1 MELEEAGVTTTGR
14 VMGSEY
20 MHWAKTSSQAKFNL
34 ATSGM
39 PDLSLKELR
48 VSLEDLE
55 ITDGGYGYVPL
66 MRAIADRYRVS
77 VDSIV
82 TAAGTSFANH
92 LAMAALVNPGDE
104 VLFEQPAYEP
114 MLATVRYLG
123 ASVKRFSRRFEADFR
138 IDPAEIE
145 SSLTDK
151 TRLIVLT
158 NLHNPSGVLTDE
170 DTLRAVGDIARR
182 SNARVM
188 VDEVY
193 IETLF
198 DKQPRTS
205 FSLGNEFVVTN
216 SLTKTFGLSGL
227 RCGWILAEPELARRM
242 WLLNDVF
249 AATPVH
255 SGERL
260 SVIAFQQIDELA
272 ARAKS
277 RLDRNRQIL
286 IEFLDTREDLQT
298 VRPQFGTVMF
308 PRLVNGSADEL
319 CRVLR
324 EKYDTS
330 IVPGRFFEMP
340 AHFRVGI
347 AGDSEILEN
356 GLNRL
361 GGALDE
367 LA

>member
-1 MELEEAGVTTTGR
+1 
-14 VMGSEY
+14 

-34 ATSGM
+34 ATSGL
-39 PDLSLKELR
+39 PNLSLKDLR

-55 ITDGGYGYVPL
+55 ITDGGYGYAPL
-66 MRAIADRYRVS
+66 VQSIAARYRVPEN
-77 VDSIV
+77 SIV

-92 LAMAALVNPGDE
+92 LAMAALIRPGDE
-104 VLFEQPAYEP
+104 VLFELPAYEP

-123 ASVKRFSRRFEADFR
+123 ANVRRFRRRFENAFA
-138 IDPAEIE
+138 IDLDEL
-145 SSLTDK
+145 SSLVTER

-158 NLHNPSGVLTDE
+158 NLHNPSAVLVD
-170 DTLRAVGDIARR
+170 DDVLRRVGEIATRVG
-182 SNARVM
+182 ARVL

-198 DKQPRTS
+198 ETQPRTS
-205 FSLGNEFVVTN
+205 FHLGSEFVVTN

-260 SVIAFQQIDELA
+260 SVVAFQQIDELG

-277 RLDRNRQIL
+277 VLDRNRKIL
-286 IEFLDTREDLQT
+286 NEFLDTREDLET
-298 VRPQFGTVMF
+298 IRPPFGTVAF
-308 PRLVNGSADEL
+308 PRLRNQTADEL
-319 CRVLR
+319 CRLLR
-324 EKYDTS
+324 EKYETS
-330 IVPGRFFEMP
+330 VVPGRFFEMTE
-340 AHFRVGI
+340 HFRIGI
-347 AGDSEILEN
+347 AGDSEVLEN

-361 GGALDE
+361 GDALNDLRSQISDLRTE
-367 LA
+367 VP

>member
-1 MELEEAGVTTTGR
+1 M
-14 VMGSEY
+14 SSDY

-34 ATSGM
+34 ATSGL
-39 PDLSLKELR
+39 PNLSLKDLR

-55 ITDGGYGYVPL
+55 ITDGGYGYAPL
-66 MRAIADRYRVS
+66 LQSIAQRYRVPQA
-77 VDSIV
+77 SIV

-92 LAMAALVNPGDE
+92 LAMAALIRPGEE
-104 VLFEQPAYEP
+104 VLFELPAYEP

-123 ASVKRFSRRFEADFR
+123 ANVKRFTRRFENAFA
-138 IDPAEIE
+138 IDLDEL
-145 SSLTDK
+145 SSLANDQ

-158 NLHNPSGVLTDE
+158 NLHNPSAVLIDDDE
-170 DTLRAVGDIARR
+170 LRSIGEIAKRVD
-182 SNARVM
+182 ARVL

-198 DKQPRTS
+198 EREPRTS
-205 FSLGNEFVVTN
+205 FHLGSEFVVTN

-260 SVIAFQQIDELA
+260 SVLAFQQIDELA
-272 ARAKS
+272 ARAKLV
-277 RLDRNRQIL
+277 LDRNRQIL
-286 IEFLDTREDLQT
+286 NEFLDTREDLET
-298 VRPQFGTVMF
+298 VRPSYGTIAF
-308 PRLVNGSADEL
+308 PRLLKPADEL
-319 CRVLR
+319 CGLLR
-324 EKYDTS
+324 EKYETS
-330 IVPGRFFEMP
+330 VVPGRFFEMP
-340 AHFRVGI
+340 EHFRIGF
-347 AGDSEILEN
+347 AGDSEALEN

-361 GGALDE
+361 GSALDE
-367 LA
+367 ID